1 MPEGLLFF
9 RQLLT
14 NPKDIS
20 AIAPSSQW
28 LGRAMARDL
37 GPHTG
42 RVVEFGPGTGR
53 LTEAILAKGVA
64 PRDLTLFE
72 MNGDFAAH
80 LRQRFPG
87 VTLHH
92 TGAQEAPNRI
102 QGQVGAVISG
112 LPLLS
117 MPALI
122 RESIVKAAVDILAP
136 DGIFVQFTYG
146 PRPPV
151 SDELIAR
158 LGLEVDAGRK
168 VWLNLPPATVYTFR
182 KKAAANSVYDG
193 MLIDSARPTP

>member
-72 MNGDFAAH
+72 MNADFAAH
-80 LRQRFPG
+80 LGRRFAG

-92 TGAQEAPNRI
+92 AGAQMAPDLI
-102 QGQVGAVISG
+102 HGQVGAVISG

-117 MPALI
+117 MPALL
-122 RESIVKAAVDILAP
+122 REMIVKAAVDILAP

-151 SDELIAR
+151 SDDQIAR
-158 LGLEVDAGRK
+158 LGLTVDTGRT